1 MLDVSIST
9 AASKWLS
16 QHIFTGTSPLPT
28 CPWNLCQC
36 FCSPA
41 SSCTAGWSFLVRGFM
56 GLFSAP
62 WPRKVSQRL
71 VWAFLGPAE
80 LTPCFSGLVCTCLG
94 SPGLP
99 SVSRGLCAL
108 VLAHQPAL
116 YIVGLVCSFCSLG
129 LPTVPLRVVYAGE
142 VCMFPLSICFCTP
155 GLLFAL
161 QGFCGLLWLPRA
173 CPLVGTTVMSSLS
186 AEKFRFLCLLSS
198 KSRLCPVFQ
207 DSSAPLWVRLWG
219 SFPVQGT
226 LPASGF
232 PTSLGTSSH
241 LEVLYLFPF
250 CLYPLSYLIP
260 GSLACPLEAWGLL
273 LWSRGCFVRVVPY
286 LDEFFM
292 YSWGGWW
299 YPHLTSLPSSST
311 WTEQICR

>member
-99 SVSRGLCAL
+99 SVLRGLCAL

-142 VCMFPLSICFCTP
+142 VCMLPLSISFCTP

-173 CPLVGTTVMSSLS
+173 CTLVGTTVMSSLS

-198 KSRLCPVFQ
+198 KSWLCPVFQ

-232 PTSLGTSSH
+232 PISLGHKLPSRSS
-241 LEVLYLFPF
+241 LSFPF
-250 CLYPLSYLIP
+250 LSP
-260 GSLACPLEAWGLL
+260 SSLLPH
-273 LWSRGCFVRVVPY
+273 SRE
-286 LDEFFM
+286 L
-292 YSWGGWW
+292 
-299 YPHLTSLPSSST
+299 SLPLGGLGPSAV
-311 WTEQICR
+311 I